1 VTVSD
6 PAGVAARWREVL
18 GVDPEAV
25 RVEFAGGGDRG
36 PTAIRIR
43 GRSRS
48 PVEIGG
54 VRFEFA

>member
-1 VTVSD
+1 
-6 PAGVAARWREVL
+6 
-18 GVDPEAV
+18 
-25 RVEFAGGGDRG
+25 VEFASGEDRG